1 MRTRKRDTAEA
12 MPLTTSAKIGQE
24 KDICKVLAYFEYNLA
39 SSLDCSKACNVLRNS
54 VTWYIS
60 KLEELNLLRFVCKR
74 PDNTTGYMSK
84 HYSADRRLWKRNVPQ
99 QLDLFDVPNVGKVM
113 KDLAHAPI
121 RDARSGECN
130 IMALYQKRKEGH
142 NGK

>member
-24 KDICKVLAYFEYNLA
+24 KDLCKVLTYFRY
-39 SSLDCSKACNVLRNS
+39 K
-54 VTWYIS
+54 
-60 KLEELNLLRFVCKR
+60 
-74 PDNTTGYMSK
+74 
-84 HYSADRRLWKRNVPQ
+84 NVPQ
-99 QLDLFDVPNVGKVM
+99 RLDLFNNEPCTIG
-113 KDLAHAPI
+113 DLSHAPI

-142 NGK
+142 NG